1 MAENGW
7 QAYVR
12 ARFDLSVAYLDT
24 ILPNFQF
31 GEARNSIDL
40 WIGEFVLLGH
50 RDQFLAL
57 LATIS
62 EQPLVALQKSLRDKK
77 RVGYQAQSGA

>member
-1 MAENGW
+1 MSVMLWEAD
-7 QAYVR
+7 VR
-12 ARFDLSVAYLDT
+12 VWFDLSTIFLDI
-24 ILPNFQF
+24 ILPSFQF

-50 RDQFLAL
+50 RDRFLAL